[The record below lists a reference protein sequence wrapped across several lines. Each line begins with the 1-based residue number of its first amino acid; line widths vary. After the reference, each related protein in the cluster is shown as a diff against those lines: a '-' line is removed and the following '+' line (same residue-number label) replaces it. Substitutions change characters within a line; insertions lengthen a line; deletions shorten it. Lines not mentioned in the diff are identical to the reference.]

1 MADFITN
8 AQVHGHPVRQLSV
21 ISNQLPVTTYQ
32 LVVIRWSLAPI
43 PLLIS
48 VLLTVYC
55 LLFTDNCTAQ
65 RAVDLHT
72 QAAQLLAQRK
82 TTEALPLLEEAVRR
96 DPTYAE
102 AYRTMG
108 QLYEFT
114 RRPEL
119 ALTAYRQA
127 IRLQPDAPATSAAY
141 QSVVNLLL
149 RFGQYG
155 EVLPLLEKFATFFAP
170 QSPQGLRIRRQT
182 ETARFGINALQHPQ
196 PVQPKPVAGNL
207 QTTRSQYFPVLTAD
221 EQTVVFTVLKPEG
234 DEDLYVSTRAIPHA
248 ESTTDRLVQTNG
260 YLSNRSDSVT
270 NEGWQTPVPLS
281 AAINTPE
288 NEGTPSLSAD
298 GRTLIF
304 TACQGRTGFGSC
316 DLYMSQ
322 KTGDTW
328 SVPKNLG
335 PQVNSHYYESQP
347 ALSADGRRLF
357 FISDRLGGQGRRDIW
372 RSDLDETGDWL
383 APVNLGPTVNTP
395 QNEASPFLHANGQ
408 SLFFA
413 SEGHVGM
420 GGYDLFITDST
431 ATGWSPPTNLGYPI
445 NTADDQASLFV
456 TASGA
461 TAYYSFEER
470 KDGISQ
476 KSRLYSFAL
485 PASLRA
491 RLRPAGYLTGTVTDA
506 QTHRPVAATLDLIEL
521 RTNQTVT
528 RVQADAET
536 GHYTAVLPAGGDY
549 ALYVSN
555 TGYLF
560 KSLSFDYTSQTVG
573 NAVRLDVPLEPVR
586 LASHETLNN
595 LFFESARYELTAKS
609 RTELDQLTEFLRVN
623 PSIKIEVA
631 GHTDDLGEAI
641 TNLEL
646 SKKRA
651 LAVVAYLSKAGISP
665 SRMKATGY
673 GEARP
678 LLPNTSESN
687 RRQNRR
693 IEWQIL

>member
-1 MADFITN
+1 M
-8 AQVHGHPVRQLSV
+8 GL
-21 ISNQLPVTTYQ
+21 
-32 LVVIRWSLAPI
+32 
-43 PLLIS
+43 
-48 VLLTVYC
+48 
-55 LLFTDNCTAQ
+55 LLFVLHSSLFTLHCNAQ

-72 QAAQLLAQRK
+72 QATQLLGQRK
-82 TTEALPLLEEAVRR
+82 TAEALPLLEEAVRR
-96 DPTYAE
+96 DPNYAE

-114 RRPEL
+114 RRPEP

-127 IRLQPDAPATSAAY
+127 IQLQPDAPASGMAY
-141 QSVVNLLL
+141 QSVGNLLL
-149 RFGQYG
+149 RLGRYADA
-155 EVLPLLEKFATFFAP
+155 VPILEKYATFFAP
-170 QSPQGLRIRRQT
+170 QSPQGTRVRRQQ
-182 ETARFGINALQHPQ
+182 ETARFGLEAMQHPQ
-196 PVQPKPVAGNL
+196 PVQPQPLAGNL

-221 EQTVVFTVLKPEG
+221 EQTLVFTVLKPEG
-234 DEDLYVSTRAIPHA
+234 DEDLYVSTRSPNRS
-248 ESTTDRLVQTNG
+248 ESSTENTIKSNS
-260 YLSNRSDSVT
+260 YLSSRADSLADG
-270 NEGWQTPVPLS
+270 GWQTPVPLS
-281 AAINTPE
+281 TAINTSE

-316 DLYMSQ
+316 DLYMSR

-328 SVPKNLG
+328 SSPVNLG

-357 FISDRLGGQGRRDIW
+357 FVSDRPGGQGRRDIW
-372 RSDLDETGDWL
+372 RSDLDRDGNWL
-383 APVNLGPTVNTP
+383 APVNLGPTVNTA

-413 SEGHVGM
+413 SEGHIGM
-420 GGYDLFITDST
+420 GGYDLFIADST
-431 ATGWSPPTNLGYPI
+431 ATGWSQPTNLGYPI

-456 TASGA
+456 TASGT

-470 KDGISQ
+470 KDGVSQ

-485 PASLRA
+485 PVSLRT

-506 QTHRPVAATLDLIEL
+506 RTKRPVAATIDLIDL

-528 RVQADAET
+528 RVQADPET
-536 GHYTAVLPAGGDY
+536 GHYTAVLPSGGDY
-549 ALYVSN
+549 ALYVSG

-560 KSLSFDYTSQTVG
+560 KSLSFDYTNNTDG
-573 NAVRLDVPLEPVR
+573 NGIRLDVPLEPAK
-586 LASHETLNN
+586 LASRETLNN
-595 LFFESARYELTAKS
+595 LFFESGRYELTAKS
-609 RTELDQLTEFLRVN
+609 RTELDQLTAFLKTN
-623 PSIKIEVA
+623 PTIRIEVA
-631 GHTDDLGEAI
+631 GHTDDLGEAT

-651 LAVVAYLSKAGISP
+651 LAVVAYLTKAGIEP
-665 SRMKATGY
+665 GRIRATGF
-673 GEARP
+673 GEAKP
-678 LLPNTSESN
+678 LVPNTSDTN

-693 IEWQIL
+693 IEWQVL